1 MADEPTRPTTS
12 FPAKGSRPSEDART
26 VTLPM
31 SAILALA
38 SFLGGGGVGGV
49 LTSQDVASELR
60 EFRVEAKGELEAIR
74 SLIREQGRDVE
85 RLRVAGDHRE
95 DRLRSL
101 ELWRERVEAGRAA
114 QGGAPR

>member
-1 MADEPTRPTTS
+1 VSEPEHQPEKKR
-12 FPAKGSRPSEDART
+12 AARPSEDART

-49 LTSQDVASELR
+49 VTSRDVTSELR
-60 EFRVEAKGELEAIR
+60 EFRVEAKAELEAIR

-95 DRLRSL
+95 ERLRAL
-101 ELWRERVEAGRAA
+101 ELWKERMDASKAV
-114 QGGAPR
+114 PR